1 MRIKLLY
8 FVGLCWLLSCNQT
21 GADTQAMQSQLD
33 SLRNRLDHAYKPGLG
48 EFMSDIQVH
57 HEKLWFAG
65 KNENWKL
72 ADFEVHEIQE
82 ALDDIQN
89 YCQDR
94 PEIQSL
100 PMIKPPLDSVIASIG
115 QKNPA
120 AFKNSFT
127 VLTSSCN
134 NCHRATKHEFNVIK
148 IPDSPPFSN
157 QVFSPEPGK

>member
-1 MRIKLLY
+1 
-8 FVGLCWLLSCNQT
+8 
-21 GADTQAMQSQLD
+21 
-33 SLRNRLDHAYKPGLG
+33 
-48 EFMSDIQVH
+48 MSGIQVH

-72 ADFEVHEIQE
+72 ADFEVHEIKE

-94 PEIQSL
+94 PEIRSL
-100 PMIKPPLDSVIASIG
+100 PMITPPLDSVVSAIA
-115 QKNPA
+115 QKNSL

-134 NCHRATKHEFNVIK
+134 SCHQATKHEFNVIK

-157 QVFSPEPGK
+157 QEFRPEPNK